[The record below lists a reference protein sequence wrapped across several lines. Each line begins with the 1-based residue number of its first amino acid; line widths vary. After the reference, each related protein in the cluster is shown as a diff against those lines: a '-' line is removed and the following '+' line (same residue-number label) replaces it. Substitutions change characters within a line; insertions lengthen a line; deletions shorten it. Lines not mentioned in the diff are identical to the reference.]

1 MFYKFYLSTEKF
13 LYGFYDYLSSMFKS
27 IHFHYLNLDTIG
39 IVFYFIIRIFS
50 SNFPYSFK
58 LIMKKEKKTIYSHTH
73 VRARKLKMDIKH
85 NEKFQL
91 EDVKYFVG

>member
-1 MFYKFYLSTEKF
+1 
-13 LYGFYDYLSSMFKS
+13 MFKS

-58 LIMKKEKKTIYSHTH
+58 LIMKKEKKLSIHTRA
-73 VRARKLKMDIKH
+73 RARKLKMDIKH

>member
-58 LIMKKEKKTIYSHTH
+58 LIMKKEKKNYLFTHT
-73 VRARKLKMDIKH
+73 RARARAEIENGH
-85 NEKFQL
+85 QT
-91 EDVKYFVG
+91 